1 MAGGGSEKSYAAR
14 VSEAIRG
21 AAATVRGTTNSG
33 NVACTGSMLPAA
45 LVVSSDCVAW
55 LKQAFFDICLQ
66 HGMAPCESPAWSML
80 GAAFG
85 SAQACA
91 SSVNCPNNNSAI
103 RTRIVLSTRL
113 CGSNDLIMLNVASP
127 MKIYNAFCTAQAT
140 YAARSLATGK

>member
-21 AAATVRGTTNSG
+21 AAATLRGTTSS
-33 NVACTGSMLPAA
+33 VDAACTGSMLPAA
-45 LVVSSDCVAW
+45 VVVSSDCVAW

-66 HGMAPCESPAWSML
+66 HGMAPCESLACSML
-80 GAAFG
+80 GATFG

-103 RTRIVLSTRL
+103 RTRMVLSTHL
-113 CGSNDLIMLNVASP
+113 CGSNDLILLNVAPP
-127 MKIYNAFCTAQAT
+127 MKIYNAFCIAQAA
-140 YAARSLATGK
+140 YACRSLPPGK